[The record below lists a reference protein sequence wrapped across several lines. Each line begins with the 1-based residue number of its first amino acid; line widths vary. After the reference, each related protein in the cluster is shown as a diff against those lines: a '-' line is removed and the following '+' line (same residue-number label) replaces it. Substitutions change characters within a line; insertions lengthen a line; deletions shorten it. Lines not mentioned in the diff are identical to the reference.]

1 MPNDIN
7 ELDVTDAGLKSIFGD
22 RFHDETAEKVTEK
35 DVEEAIA
42 RAHEK
47 AYGHKKMEQKPTQ
60 KPVEALWEPVKPEP
74 NWLDKLKS
82 CAMWAGGFGGLTML
96 FFSWQQAGL
105 MDETVALPTML
116 ACAVLAGWGC
126 GKSVTR

>member
-7 ELDVTDAGLKSIFGD
+7 ELDVTDAGLKGIFGE
-22 RFHDETAEKVTEK
+22 RFHDETEPVKAEAKKVCT
-35 DVEEAIA
+35 DIP
-42 RAHEK
+42 
-47 AYGHKKMEQKPTQ
+47 KMEKKVQKPSQ

-82 CAMWAGGFGGLTML
+82 CAMWAGGFGGLTLL

-105 MDETVALPTML
+105 MDESVALPTML
-116 ACAVLAGWGC
+116 ACAVLAGWGV
-126 GKSVTR
+126 GKNAMGGRK

>member
-22 RFHDETAEKVTEK
+22 RFHDETEPARAEAKKVSTDIPKTEK
-35 DVEEAIA
+35 GVE
-42 RAHEK
+42 
-47 AYGHKKMEQKPTQ
+47 KPIW
-60 KPVEALWEPVKPEP
+60 KPAKALWEPVKPEP
-74 NWLDKLKS
+74 NWKDKLKS
-82 CAMWAGGFGGLTML
+82 CTLWAGGFGSLTML

-116 ACAVLAGWGC
+116 ACAVLAGWGV
-126 GKSVTR
+126 GKNAIGGKK